1 MGRGR
6 GWGRG
11 GQRGNAVEWID
22 GREQVDGSGEKGRV
36 AAATIFWQF
45 ESERSNANVAPG
57 WVAVGASA
65 SGLDTIGVAV
75 AHRRDPAWRLRT

>member
-11 GQRGNAVEWID
+11 GQRGDAVEWID

-36 AAATIFWQF
+36 ADSTIFWQF
-45 ESERSNANVAPG
+45 ESERSNANVAG
-57 WVAVGASA
+57 VGRGRGER
-65 SGLDTIGVAV
+65 SGSDTIGVAV
-75 AHRRDPAWRLRT
+75 AHRRDPAWRMGT